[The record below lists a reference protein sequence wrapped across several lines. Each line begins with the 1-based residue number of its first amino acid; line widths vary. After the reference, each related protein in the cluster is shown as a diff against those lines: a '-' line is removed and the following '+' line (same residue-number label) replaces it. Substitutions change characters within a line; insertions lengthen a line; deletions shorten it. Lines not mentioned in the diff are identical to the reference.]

1 MTLHGMASRNF
12 LLLFHILTRAMY
24 IDHTWEFWRWFINK
38 LKIGG
43 KEHEESRFSF
53 FGKENLWKN
62 REYILKCLLL
72 LYQVRDTGT
81 KNLLKFYIF
90 SYLCI
95 QRVKIFLNITSSLFS
110 ICYQITFA
118 VRNIWPAKINVQISY
133 SNGVDI
139 NLLRV
144 HDTKFKQT

>member
-1 MTLHGMASRNF
+1 MILHGMASRNF
-12 LLLFHILTRAMY
+12 LLLFHILTCATY
-24 IDHTWEFWRWFINK
+24 IDHMWEFWRWFINK
-38 LKIGG
+38 LKIDG
-43 KEHEESRFSF
+43 KESEESRFSF
-53 FGKENLWKN
+53 FGKGNLWRN
-62 REYILKCLLL
+62 REYTLKYLLS

-81 KNLLKFYIF
+81 KKLLKFYIF

-95 QRVKIFLNITSSLFS
+95 QRAKIFLNVTSFLFS

-133 SNGVDI
+133 TNGVDI

-144 HDTKFKQT
+144 RDTQFKQT